1 MNSLY
6 ICMPLIPSADALKRA
21 ETMYTNFLKAEEE
34 SALTTVDMRD
44 WVKSAYPG
52 PNWKK
57 KVDKMSDDQI
67 IALYYSLVKRGK
79 IKN

>member
-1 MNSLY
+1 MSSLY
-6 ICMPLIPSADALKRA
+6 ISMPCHLG
-21 ETMYTNFLKAEEE
+21 YTQAKGDYANFLKAEEE
-34 SALTTVDMRD
+34 SALTTVNMRD
-44 WVKSAYPG
+44 WVRSAYPG

-67 IALYYSLVKRGK
+67 IALYYSLVKQGR